1 MEIDEFIET
10 DTGKKAVKAIEEQK
24 RDLEAAWGFTIEEM
38 HHIELCMLKVINEM
52 YMTAEELED
61 DVRYY
66 AKVIDKYRKI
76 LLEVSDAV
84 DAKSPVV
91 DGTAVMEDAMF
102 HTLPQEIRK
111 IKDQVQWYHSIT
123 DSK

>member
-10 DTGKKAVKAIEEQK
+10 DTGKKAVKVIVEQLRDIEE
-24 RDLEAAWGFTIEEM
+24 AWGFTTEEQ
-38 HHIELCMLKVINEM
+38 HHIELCMLKVMNEM

-76 LLEVSDAV
+76 LLEISKAV
-84 DAKSPVV
+84 GAKSPVI
-91 DGTAVMEDAMF
+91 DGSASMEEAMF
-102 HTLPQEIRK
+102 LTLPQEIRNL
-111 IKDQVQWYHSIT
+111 KDNEFYK
-123 DSK
+123 D

>member
-24 RDLEAAWGFTIEEM
+24 RDLEAAWGFTTEEM

-66 AKVIDKYRKI
+66 TKVIDKYRKI
-76 LLEVSDAV
+76 LLEVSVAV
-84 DAKSPVV
+84 GTKSPVV

-102 HTLPQEIRK
+102 HTLPQEIRNL
-111 IKDQVQWYHSIT
+111 KDNEFYK
-123 DSK
+123 D